1 MANRTR
7 AVGVLQ
13 VLGWLAGTW
22 LLWRVPRCRPPLV
35 VDDQGDLALGDVS
48 VVIPARDEEETL
60 PRLLDSLNAQQP
72 AASKVVVV
80 DDHSSDATARV
91 AVERAATVVACDP
104 LPRGWTGKSW
114 ACWTGAKSTDG
125 ATLVF
130 LDADTELEPGALER
144 VVGEHRRRGGLV
156 SVQPFHRT
164 ERLYEAFSAFF
175 NLVSMMGVEAFTP
188 RSDRR
193 SSTGAFGPCLVCS
206 RDDYLRAGGHQAVA
220 GDVVEDVALAKRFAA
235 SGLPVTCLGGQG
247 TISFRMYPGGPAHL
261 VEGWTKNFAAGAG
274 ATRPATFVMV
284 SAWLAGCITAGTA
297 LTTAL
302 LSRRRGNSTPRAAF
316 AYLAYALQLRWMLR
330 RVGTFGWW
338 PAAVYPAPLAG
349 FLALFAR
356 SLVLTGV
363 RKEVPWKGRMVET
376 RPQAATGRRVPGR
389 RAARTS
395 ASGS

>member
-1 MANRTR
+1 
-7 AVGVLQ
+7 
-13 VLGWLAGTW
+13 
-22 LLWRVPRCRPPLV
+22 VPRCRPALA
-35 VDDQGDLALGDVS
+35 VDHKGNFALGDVS
-48 VVIPARDEEETL
+48 VVVPARDEEQTL
-60 PRLLDSLNAQQP
+60 PRLLDSLRAQEP
-72 AASKVVVV
+72 AAGQVVVV
-80 DDHSSDATARV
+80 DDHSSDATAKV
-91 AVERAATVVACDP
+91 AAEGEATVVACGP

-114 ACWTGAKSTDG
+114 ACWTGAKSADG

-130 LDADTELEPGALER
+130 LDADTELEPGALAR

-164 ERLYEAFSAFF
+164 ERPYEGFSAFF

-220 GDVVEDVALAKRFAA
+220 GDVVEDVALARRFAA
-235 SGLPVTCLGGQG
+235 VGLPVTCLGGQG

-274 ATRPATFVMV
+274 ATRPSTFVMI
-284 SAWLAGCITAGTA
+284 SAWLAGCITTGTG
-297 LTTAL
+297 LVTAL
-302 LSRRRGNSTPRAAF
+302 LRLGRRRGDSTPRVVC

-338 PAAVYPAPLAG
+338 PAAMFPAPLAG
-349 FLALFAR
+349 FLALFTR
-356 SLVLTGV
+356 SLLVTGV
-363 RKEVPWKGRMVET
+363 RREVPWKGRMVATRPTT

-389 RAARTS
+389 RAERTS

>member
-1 MANRTR
+1 M
-7 AVGVLQ
+7 Q

-22 LLWRVPRCRPPLV
+22 LLWRVPRCRPPLEDEQGSV
-35 VDDQGDLALGDVS
+35 VPGGVS

-60 PRLLDSLNAQQP
+60 PRLLASLRAQEP
-72 AASKVVVV
+72 APRQVVVA

-91 AVERAATVVACDP
+91 AADGEATVVACDP

-130 LDADTELEPGALER
+130 LDADTELEKGALAR
-144 VVGEHRRRGGLV
+144 VVDEHRRRGGLV

-164 ERLYEAFSAFF
+164 ERPYEAFSAFF

-188 RSDRR
+188 LSGRR
-193 SSTGAFGPCLVCS
+193 SSTGAFGPCLMCS

-220 GDVVEDVALAKRFAA
+220 GDVVEDVALARRFAA
-235 SGLPVTCLGGQG
+235 AGLPVTCLGGRG
-247 TISFRMYPGGPAHL
+247 TISFRMYPGGPAQL

-274 ATRPATFVMV
+274 ATRPVTFVMV
-284 SAWLAGCITAGTA
+284 SAWLAGCITTGAGLATA
-297 LTTAL
+297 LPRL
-302 LSRRRGNSTPRAAF
+302 RRRHRHRHGRGGGIPRVAGG
-316 AYLAYALQLRWMLR
+316 YLAYALQLRWMLR

-363 RKEVPWKGRMVET
+363 RREVSWKGRMVAT
-376 RPQAATGRRVPGR
+376 GPQAAAGRRVPGR
-389 RAARTS
+389 RAKRTS
-395 ASGS
+395 ARGS

>member
-1 MANRTR
+1 MVTSA
-7 AVGVLQ
+7 
-13 VLGWLAGTW
+13 
-22 LLWRVPRCRPPLV
+22 
-35 VDDQGDLALGDVS
+35 
-48 VVIPARDEEETL
+48 
-60 PRLLDSLNAQQP
+60 
-72 AASKVVVV
+72 
-80 DDHSSDATARV
+80 
-91 AVERAATVVACDP
+91 P

-125 ATLVF
+125 STLVF
-130 LDADTELEPGALER
+130 LDADTELEPEALAR
-144 VVGEHRRRGGLV
+144 VVDEHRRRGGLV

-164 ERLYEAFSAFF
+164 ERPYEAFSAFF

-188 RSDRR
+188 RSDHR

-220 GDVVEDVALAKRFAA
+220 GEVVEDVALARRFAA
-235 SGLPVTCLGGQG
+235 AGLPVACLGGQG

-261 VEGWTKNFAAGAG
+261 VEGWTKNFAAGAR
-274 ATRPATFVMV
+274 ATRPATFVMI
-284 SAWLAGCITAGTA
+284 STWLTGCITAGTGLA
-297 LTTAL
+297 TAL
-302 LSRRRGNSTPRAAF
+302 VRHRPGRAARTPRVAF

-338 PAAVYPAPLAG
+338 PAAAYPAPLAG
-349 FLALFAR
+349 FLGLFSR

-363 RKEVPWKGRMVET
+363 GKEVPWKGRMVPT

-389 RAARTS
+389 RASRTS